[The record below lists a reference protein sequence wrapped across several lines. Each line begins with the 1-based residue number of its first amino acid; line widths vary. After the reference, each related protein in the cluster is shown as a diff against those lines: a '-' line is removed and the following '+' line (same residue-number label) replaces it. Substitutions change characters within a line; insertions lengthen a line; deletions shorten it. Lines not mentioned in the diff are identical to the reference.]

1 MRNTEAEARRMNS
14 PALEEQRPG
23 EVPEYTLRGGPLA
36 ASLSVL
42 SSFHGVHAS
51 VDTLLAGLPL
61 ENGRLTPSLFSRAA
75 ERAGLLTRVVRTP
88 LDRLNPVLFPAVLI
102 LAGNNSCVV
111 FSVDK
116 DAGKARLAFP
126 EVGPDE
132 TEIGLEELGESYT
145 GFAIYARPRFQ
156 FDERTVRTKKLEKE
170 HWFWG
175 VISEHRHLYRD
186 IIVASVLS
194 NLIAFSMPLFVM
206 NVYNRVV
213 PNRAVESL
221 WVMAIGVF
229 VMITADLVIHMTR
242 GYLVD
247 LAAAKTNV
255 KLSREMMEHVL
266 DMRSEERSPSVGSFA
281 GSIQGFD
288 SVRSFISSA
297 TVLAYV
303 DLPFALL
310 FFLVIALISW
320 TLVIPLLVASGLI
333 LLHAV
338 LVQGQMRELSETTS
352 RASSL
357 KNATLIESLVAM
369 ETVKSLGAEGHIQS
383 RWEKTVAFLERT
395 NIKLRL
401 LSSSVVNSVQ
411 WVQMAASIATM
422 VVGVYLIMSNSISMG
437 SLIATYL
444 LSSRAIAPIGRVAAL
459 LMQYHSASRS
469 LKALDEIMQ
478 KETERPAGS
487 VFISTPRIRG
497 SVQFRGVSFTYPG
510 QESTALSDVSFT
522 IGAGEKVA
530 LLGPIGSGKT
540 TVNKLVLGLFR
551 PQEGSILIDGRD
563 IRQIDPSELRKNIGV
578 VPQDV
583 MLFYGNLKD
592 NLLFGSPAVTDREI
606 LMASWVSGVEM
617 FANTHPKG
625 FDMPI
630 GERGSFLSSGQ
641 RQAVAIARAI
651 IKDPPILVLDEPT
664 ASMDHVIEEHIK
676 KNLAALVKDKTVIL
690 TTHRTPLLSLVD
702 RLIVMDRG
710 KIVADGPKEKVL
722 KALQEGQVRRTA

>member
-1 MRNTEAEARRMNS
+1 MRNTEAEARRMNG
-14 PALEEQRPG
+14 PALEGERPG

-36 ASLSVL
+36 ASLAVL

-102 LAGNNSCVV
+102 LAENNCCVV

-116 DAGKARLAFP
+116 EAGKARVAFP

-156 FDERTVRTKKLEKE
+156 FDERAVRTKELEKE

-229 VMITADLVIHMTR
+229 VMITADFVIHMTR

-255 KLSREMMEHVL
+255 KLSREMMAHVL

-310 FFLVIALISW
+310 FFLVIAMISW

-606 LMASWVSGVEM
+606 LLASWVSGVEM

-651 IKDPPILVLDEPT
+651 IKNPPILVLDEPT

>member
-1 MRNTEAEARRMNS
+1 
-14 PALEEQRPG
+14 
-23 EVPEYTLRGGPLA
+23 
-36 ASLSVL
+36 
-42 SSFHGVHAS
+42 
-51 VDTLLAGLPL
+51 
-61 ENGRLTPSLFSRAA
+61 
-75 ERAGLLTRVVRTP
+75 
-88 LDRLNPVLFPAVLI
+88 
-102 LAGNNSCVV
+102 
-111 FSVDK
+111 
-116 DAGKARLAFP
+116 
-126 EVGPDE
+126 
-132 TEIGLEELGESYT
+132 
-145 GFAIYARPRFQ
+145 
-156 FDERTVRTKKLEKE
+156 
-170 HWFWG
+170 
-175 VISEHRHLYRD
+175 
-186 IIVASVLS
+186 
-194 NLIAFSMPLFVM
+194 
-206 NVYNRVV
+206 
-213 PNRAVESL
+213 
-221 WVMAIGVF
+221 
-229 VMITADLVIHMTR
+229 
-242 GYLVD
+242 
-247 LAAAKTNV
+247 
-255 KLSREMMEHVL
+255 
-266 DMRSEERSPSVGSFA
+266 
-281 GSIQGFD
+281 
-288 SVRSFISSA
+288 
-297 TVLAYV
+297 
-303 DLPFALL
+303 
-310 FFLVIALISW
+310 
-320 TLVIPLLVASGLI
+320 
-333 LLHAV
+333 
-338 LVQGQMRELSETTS
+338 
-352 RASSL
+352 
-357 KNATLIESLVAM
+357 
-369 ETVKSLGAEGHIQS
+369 
-383 RWEKTVAFLERT
+383 
-395 NIKLRL
+395 
-401 LSSSVVNSVQ
+401 
-411 WVQMAASIATM
+411 
-422 VVGVYLIMSNSISMG
+422 SMG

-606 LMASWVSGVEM
+606 LLASWVSGVEM

-651 IKDPPILVLDEPT
+651 IKAPPILVLDEPT

>member
-1 MRNTEAEARRMNS
+1 MRNTEAESRRMNG

-42 SSFHGVHAS
+42 SSFHGVHSS

-102 LAGNNSCVV
+102 LAENNCCVV

-116 DAGKARLAFP
+116 EAGKARVAFP

-156 FDERTVRTKKLEKE
+156 FDERAVRTKKLEKE

-229 VMITADLVIHMTR
+229 VMITADFVIHMTR

-411 WVQMAASIATM
+411 WIQMTASIATM

-522 IGAGEKVA
+522 IGASEKVA

-606 LMASWVSGVEM
+606 LLASWVSGVEM

-702 RLIVMDRG
+702 RLIVIDRG
-710 KIVADGPKEKVL
+710 KIVADGPKEMVL

>member
-1 MRNTEAEARRMNS
+1 MNG

-102 LAGNNSCVV
+102 LAGNNSCVI

-116 DAGKARLAFP
+116 EAGKARVAFP
-126 EVGPDE
+126 EVGPDD

-156 FDERTVRTKKLEKE
+156 FDERAVRTKELEKE

-229 VMITADLVIHMTR
+229 VMITADFVIHMTR

-487 VFISTPRIRG
+487 VFISTPRVRG

-606 LMASWVSGVEM
+606 LLASWVSGVEM

-651 IKDPPILVLDEPT
+651 IKNPPILVLDEPT